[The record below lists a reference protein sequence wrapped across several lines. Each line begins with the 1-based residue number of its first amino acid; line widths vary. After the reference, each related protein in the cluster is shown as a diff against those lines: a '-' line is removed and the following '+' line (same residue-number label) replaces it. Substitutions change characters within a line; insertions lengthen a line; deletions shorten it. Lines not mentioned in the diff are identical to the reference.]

1 MNRKRLVVG
10 LILLL
15 IGISVIPITAQ
26 DTEKLSQPTSRGNW
40 LYVGGS
46 GPGNYTRIQDAIN
59 NASNGDTVFVFNGT
73 YYEHIV
79 INKAI
84 YLIGKNVNTTTI
96 IDNFSGN
103 SHAMLIQHD
112 NVTIKGFTIK
122 GEMTYDAIGLG
133 SDYITIEGNRISSGV
148 GIYVGSSY
156 NSILYNNITG
166 YGLPG
171 SLQGCGIYI
180 DSIFSYNIIEHNSIF
195 SGNGISMPGNHN
207 FINNNLIVQYDSTI
221 LYGGSLNVI
230 SNNTFRGSGLQ
241 FYMVPGYDIVS
252 NNTVNGKPLVF
263 LDNTSNRVI
272 DYDTG
277 QVILVRCD
285 NITVANQNFSYSPYS
300 IQVLSST
307 HCHIV
312 NNTISHCYGAF
323 GSGAGIA
330 IYNSDTIMVMDNT
343 LNSSAIQI
351 GQYDFGYNNNIII
364 SRNTFTAERNQMA
377 NSIMITN
384 SNNIT
389 ISYNNLF
396 NTFIDLHYFCYNCNI
411 CCNNYF
417 TDIVDYKLAGI
428 QVFVPLG
435 SHNTFYHN
443 YWWRPRLAPKPI
455 FGTLYKGAEWPW
467 DLLLPWL
474 FIDWH
479 PALKPYDIPGM
490 R

>member
-1 MNRKRLVVG
+1 MDKYPSIRKCLTVG
-10 LILLL
+10 IILLFVWT
-15 IGISVIPITAQ
+15 GIIPTTAQ
-26 DTEKLSQPTSRGNW
+26 NGEKPSLPTSSGHW

-73 YYEHIV
+73 YYENIL
-79 INKAI
+79 IKKAI

-103 SHAMLIQHD
+103 SHAMTIQHD

-133 SDYITIEGNRISSGV
+133 SDYITIEGNRISSDV

-207 FINNNLIVQYDSTI
+207 FINDNLIVQYDSTI
-221 LYGGSLNVI
+221 LYGGSMNVI

-241 FYMVPGYDIVS
+241 LYMVPGYDIVS

-300 IQVLSST
+300 VQVLSST

-330 IYNSDTIMVMDNT
+330 IYNSDTITVMDNT
-343 LNSSAIQI
+343 IDSSALQI
-351 GQYDFGYNNNIII
+351 GQWDFGYNNNIIV
-364 SRNTFTAERNQMA
+364 SKNTFTANA
-377 NSIMITN
+377 LGGNSISIVNTYN
-384 SNNIT
+384 CT
-389 ISYNNLF
+389 LSYNNLV
-396 NTFIDLHYFCYNCNI
+396 NTYIGFAYYCRNCKI
-411 CCNNYF
+411 RCNNFITNSYI
-417 TDIVDYKLAGI
+417 DIYVA
-428 QVFVPLG
+428 FF
-435 SHNTFYHN
+435 SHTTLNSN
-443 YWWRPRLAPKPI
+443 YWGSPRLFPK
-455 FGTLYKGAEWPW
+455 FTHGTLWKEGADQPE
-467 DLLLPWL
+467 LLLPWF

-479 PALKPYDIPGM
+479 PALKPYDIPG
-490 R
+490 